1 MSALASQVRALKLYQ
16 FSVSVRKIDTVQ
28 VPGLKQRNHD
38 LEQRLSLAEV
48 DAADARSRLEIVSA
62 DAVRLQSRVV
72 WRATCDVCFMC
83 RGSDLSKSVSAE
95 LQILRKRASELE
107 G

>member
-1 MSALASQVRALKLYQ
+1 MSSLASQVRVLKLYQ
-16 FSVSVRKIDTVQ
+16 FSVSVFKIDTVQ

-48 DAADARSRLEIVSA
+48 DAADARGRLEIVSA
-62 DAVRLQSRVV
+62 DASRLHSRDVRRV
-72 WRATCDVCFMC
+72 ACDVSFMC

>member
-1 MSALASQVRALKLYQ
+1 MRALKLYQ

-62 DAVRLQSRVV
+62 DASRLLSRDVRRV
-72 WRATCDVCFMC
+72 ACDV
-83 RGSDLSKSVSAE
+83 
-95 LQILRKRASELE
+95 
-107 G
+107 

>member
-1 MSALASQVRALKLYQ
+1 
-16 FSVSVRKIDTVQ
+16 VQ

-62 DAVRLQSRVV
+62 DASRLQSRDVRRV
-72 WRATCDVCFMC
+72 ACDV
-83 RGSDLSKSVSAE
+83 
-95 LQILRKRASELE
+95 
-107 G
+107 